1 MKILSQETNIGIA
14 TTVSSAT
21 AVRLYNSDSS
31 AGIVTRTDNSDS
43 TIGNFTV
50 PAGEVLYLEKK
61 STDKLVAPSTV
72 LASKVAYS
80 HMMYYAS
87 YSSGGGG
94 GYSDG
99 EIVTSNLTYHLDA
112 NNSSSYGGSGSTW
125 TDLVAGT
132 NNATINGATYTQ
144 GSGDEGYYFDFDG
157 IDDYVEIDSPIVSGT
172 EFTIELWCRNDAAT
186 MPNDDYAFTTEGNA
200 LSSTNLV
207 GYIGDRWIFQGNGF
221 GMVRTYTVHVPQG
234 QEWNQVT
241 AVVYKN
247 NNSQVDIRAKIYLN
261 GQLSNSI
268 SSLKNFGYSAG
279 NGNILGRRSSTP
291 GVQNYWD
298 GQISILRYYNAA
310 LTDANVLTN
319 YNANKGRY
327 GLS

>member
-1 MKILSQETNIGIA
+1 MKILSQESNIGIA

-31 AGIVTRTDNSDS
+31 VGIVTRTDNSDT

-50 PAGEVLYLEKK
+50 PAGEVLYLQKK

-99 EIVTSNLTYHLDA
+99 EIVTSNLAYHLDA

-132 NNATINGATYTQ
+132 NNATINGATYTEGTGNQ
-144 GSGDEGYYFDFDG
+144 GYYFDFDG
-157 IDDYVEIDSPIVSGT
+157 TNDYVEIGTPIVSGT
-172 EFTIELWCRNDAAT
+172 DFTIELWCRNDAAT
-186 MPNDDYAFTTEGNA
+186 MPSSETAFTTEGA
-200 LSSTNLV
+200 STDTTDLV
-207 GYIGDRWIFQGNGF
+207 RYDGDRWTFKGVSF
-221 GMVRTYTVHVPQG
+221 LMARTYTVHVPQG
-234 QEWNQVT
+234 QEWNQVV
-241 AVVYKN
+241 AVVYA
-247 NNSQVDIRAKIYLN
+247 NSGNSVDIRVKIYLN
-261 GQLSNSI
+261 GQLSNSMT
-268 SSLKNFGYSAG
+268 SLKNFGYSAG
-279 NGNILGRRSSTP
+279 NGNILGRQSP
-291 GVQNYWD
+291 GTGLWD

-310 LTDANVLTN
+310 LTDANILTN
-319 YNANKGRY
+319 YK
-327 GLS
+327 

>member
-1 MKILSQETNIGIA
+1 MKILSQESNIGTA
-14 TTVSSAT
+14 SSVSSAT
-21 AVRLYNSDSS
+21 AVRIYNSDSS
-31 AGIVTRTDNSDS
+31 AGIVTRTDSGDN
-43 TIGNFTV
+43 TIGKLTV

-61 STDKLVAPSTV
+61 SDDKLIAPSTV

-94 GYSDG
+94 YSDG
-99 EIVTSNLTYHLDA
+99 EIVTSNLAYHLDA

-144 GSGDEGYYFDFDG
+144 GSGDEGHYFDFDG
-157 IDDYVEIDSPIVSGT
+157 TNDYVEIDSPIVSGA

-186 MPNDDYAFTTEGNA
+186 LGSQQAAFTTNGNTF
-200 LSSTNLV
+200 SSTNLV
-207 GYIGDRWIFQGNGF
+207 EYRGERWLFRGDGF
-221 GMVRTYTVHVPQG
+221 TSARTYTVHVPQG
-234 QEWNQVT
+234 QEWNQIS
-241 AVVYKN
+241 VVVFKN
-247 NNSQVDIRAKIYLN
+247 NNSNLDIRANLYLN
-261 GQLSNSI
+261 GQLSNTATG
-268 SSLKNFGYSAG
+268 LKTFGYSTG

-291 GVQNYWD
+291 GVTGYWD
-298 GQISILRYYNAA
+298 GQISIFRYYNAS
-310 LTDANVLTN
+310 LTTANILTN

>member
-1 MKILSQETNIGIA
+1 MKILSQEANIGIA

-21 AVRLYNSDSS
+21 AVRVYNSNSS
-31 AGIVTRTDNSDS
+31 AGVVTRTDSDDNV
-43 TIGNFTV
+43 IGNFTV
-50 PAGEVLYLEKK
+50 PAGEVLYLQKK

-99 EIVTSNLTYHLDA
+99 EIVTSNLAYHLDA

-132 NNATINGATYTQ
+132 NNATINGATYTEGTGNQ
-144 GSGDEGYYFDFDG
+144 GYYFDFDG
-157 IDDYVEIDSPIVSGT
+157 TNDYVEIGSPIVSGT
-172 EFTIELWCRNDAAT
+172 DFTIELWCRNDAAT
-186 MPNDDYAFTTEGNA
+186 MPSSETAFTTEGA
-200 LSSTNLV
+200 STDTTDLV
-207 GYIGDRWIFQGNGF
+207 RYDGDRWTFKGVSFI
-221 GMVRTYTVHVPQG
+221 MSRTYTVHVPQG
-234 QEWNQVT
+234 QEWNQVV

-247 NNSQVDIRAKIYLN
+247 NNSQVDIRVKIYLN
-261 GQLSNSI
+261 GQLSNSM
-268 SSLKNFGYSAG
+268 SGLKNFGYSAG
-279 NGNILGRRSSTP
+279 NGNILGRQSP
-291 GVQNYWD
+291 GTGLWD

-310 LTDANVLTN
+310 LTDANILTN